1 MTTRA
6 YTKDYPRPQFVRE
19 QWLNLNGPWDF
30 RFDDDNIG
38 EREDWPNRFSG
49 THTIN
54 VPFTYE
60 TKASGIGIEAFHP
73 QVWYGK
79 TVHIPKEAEGKRTVL
94 HFQAVDYVAKVWV
107 NGKMA
112 GSHRGGYAAFSF
124 DITPYLVYGADN
136 QITVKAED
144 SDDCTQPRGKQRWT
158 KENFECFYVQ
168 STGIWQTVWLEYV
181 EEQRLDTVKITP
193 DLDQARVS
201 FDYRVQGLET
211 RAGRLRLEAV
221 VTLKDQHVKT
231 VSLAVDRPRLSV
243 EVDLVHEANGPWK
256 RSFWSPAQP
265 NLYDVEFVLYL
276 DEVVVDR
283 VFSYFG
289 MRKIS
294 IENGRVLLNNVPI
307 YQRLM
312 LDQGY
317 WPESHLTPPS
327 EDALIADIDYML
339 EMGYNGVRKHMKI
352 EDARFLY
359 WCDVKGLLV
368 WSEMAATFEFHDDA
382 VENFTKEWL
391 EIVHQQYNHPSI
403 ITWVPFNESWGIPNI
418 LHDQRQQKFT
428 ETIYHLTKSID
439 PYRPV
444 ITNDG
449 WEHTI
454 SDIIALHDYVE
465 TGEGFLKRYAGN
477 KEAIVNKEISCNQ
490 WKYALA
496 DGYEYKGQPIMITEF
511 GGIAFESDKGWGYGH
526 QVRTDEEFLRRF
538 EGLIRAI
545 KSVDYICG
553 FCYTQLTDVQQEING
568 LLTEERKPKFPMDKI
583 KEINLA

>member
-1 MTTRA
+1 MTTKG
-6 YTKDYPRPQFVRE
+6 YIKDYPRPQFVRNE
-19 QWLNLNGPWDF
+19 WMNLNGEWDF
-30 RFDDDNIG
+30 RFDDQNVG
-38 EREDWPNRFSG
+38 EAEKWQEQLAG
-49 THTIN
+49 THKIK

-60 TKASGIGIEAFHP
+60 TEASGIGLEDFHAR
-73 QVWYGK
+73 VWYSK
-79 TVHIPKEAEGKRTVL
+79 SVPIPKEAAGKRVIL
-94 HFQAVDYVAKVWV
+94 HFQAVDYIAKVWV
-107 NGKMA
+107 NGESA
-112 GSHRGGYAAFSF
+112 GGHQGAYAAFSL
-124 DITPYLVYGADN
+124 DITPYLVFGADN
-136 QITVKAED
+136 VITLKAED
-144 SDDCTQPRGKQRWT
+144 SNDCTQPRGKQRWT
-158 KENFECFYVQ
+158 KDNFECFYVQ

-193 DLDQARVS
+193 DLDHARVS
-201 FDYRVQGLET
+201 FDYRVHGLET
-211 RAGRLRLEAV
+211 RAGSLRLEAI
-221 VTLKDQHVKT
+221 VTLKNHHVKT

-289 MRKIS
+289 MRKVS
-294 IENGRVLLNNVPI
+294 IEKGKVLLNNVPI

-327 EDALIADIDYML
+327 EEALIADIDYML

-403 ITWVPFNESWGIPNI
+403 ITWVPFNESWGVPYIR
-418 LHDQRQQKFT
+418 HDQRQQKFT

-454 SDIIALHDYVE
+454 SDIITLHDYVE

-477 KEAIVNKEISCNQ
+477 KDAIVNKEISCNQ

-526 QVRTDEEFLRRF
+526 QVRTDEEFLSRF
-538 EGLIRAI
+538 EGLIQAI

-568 LLTEERKPKFPMDKI
+568 LLTEERKPKFPMGRI